1 VPDTIGISPILSRAD
16 RVAAEQVR
24 AVYRS
29 VPVGVFG
36 ALFGVV
42 VLAWVLIYSDRATAE
57 RVGIWLGI
65 TVVTAIWQFVL
76 WFRYRRS
83 KTQDSRWRIWA
94 GVFCVASFLEGCR
107 WGLGEIWLAT
117 PGSID
122 QQLWVLLVATSASA
136 SSVSSLGSYTP
147 AFYALLAPATVPFAI
162 WSVARGGTLHWAMA
176 LLDLVFATAVAL
188 LGLAQSRALARALEL
203 RFENL
208 ELAEDLRTQ
217 KEKAEVANAAKS
229 TFLVA
234 ASHDLR
240 QPLHALGMFAA
251 ALGGRRLDADARRL
265 TDQMVESV
273 GAMNGLFDALLDVS
287 QLDAGIIQ
295 PHPADFPIQ
304 PLIERICREQRAE
317 AEARGLVLTVCPCSL
332 SVRTDAALLEQ
343 VLRNVVSNAVRYTER
358 GRVVVGCRRG
368 ARLTV
373 GVWDTGPGIAAEHLE
388 SVFHEFYQVGNPE
401 RDRTKGLGLGLAITR
416 RVADL
421 IECPITLRSVPGKGT
436 GFTISVPVA
445 EAGVEATMVPLHA
458 EPVESSQGLI
468 AVVDD
473 ELAIQAAMHSLL
485 SGWGYE
491 VVSAGSGEMLLERLE
506 GRPPKL
512 LICDW
517 RLRGPETGMTVI
529 EQVRMVF
536 SKEIPALLITGDT
549 APERLRQAHDN
560 GLVLLHKPVPG
571 GKLRAAVSN
580 LVRGR
585 VGDPARAAE

>member
-1 VPDTIGISPILSRAD
+1 MPDTIGISPILSRAD

-147 AFYALLAPATVPFAI
+147 AFYALLGPATVPFAI
-162 WSVARGGTLHWAMA
+162 WSAARGGTLHWAMA

-229 TFLVA
+229 TFLAA

-251 ALGGRRLDADARRL
+251 PLGGRRLDADARRL
-265 TDQMVESV
+265 TDQMV
-273 GAMNGLFDALLDVS
+273 
-287 QLDAGIIQ
+287 
-295 PHPADFPIQ
+295 
-304 PLIERICREQRAE
+304 
-317 AEARGLVLTVCPCSL
+317 
-332 SVRTDAALLEQ
+332 
-343 VLRNVVSNAVRYTER
+343 
-358 GRVVVGCRRG
+358 
-368 ARLTV
+368 
-373 GVWDTGPGIAAEHLE
+373 
-388 SVFHEFYQVGNPE
+388 
-401 RDRTKGLGLGLAITR
+401 
-416 RVADL
+416 
-421 IECPITLRSVPGKGT
+421 
-436 GFTISVPVA
+436 
-445 EAGVEATMVPLHA
+445 
-458 EPVESSQGLI
+458 
-468 AVVDD
+468 
-473 ELAIQAAMHSLL
+473 
-485 SGWGYE
+485 
-491 VVSAGSGEMLLERLE
+491 
-506 GRPPKL
+506 
-512 LICDW
+512 
-517 RLRGPETGMTVI
+517 
-529 EQVRMVF
+529 
-536 SKEIPALLITGDT
+536 
-549 APERLRQAHDN
+549 
-560 GLVLLHKPVPG
+560 
-571 GKLRAAVSN
+571 
-580 LVRGR
+580 
-585 VGDPARAAE
+585 